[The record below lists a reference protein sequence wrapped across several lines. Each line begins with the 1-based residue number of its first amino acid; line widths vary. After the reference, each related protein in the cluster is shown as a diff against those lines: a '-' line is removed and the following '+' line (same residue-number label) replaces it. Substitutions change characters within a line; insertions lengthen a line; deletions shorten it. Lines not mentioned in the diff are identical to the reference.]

1 MVIGFQNIQV
11 KGVKMKKL
19 EKIELSGALV
29 FPIVE
34 GGKGINGTDGKS
46 SGAWAKEGGVGTISL
61 VSPTVLDKNGKI
73 IPEVFSEK
81 KREKRH
87 REMVEYAVK
96 GGISQARV
104 AHEIAGNNG
113 RIHMNMLWEM
123 ADSQEVITRVLEG
136 TQGLVHGITCGAGL
150 PYNLG
155 KIASEH
161 KVYYYP
167 IISSAR
173 AFGILWKRSYK
184 NFADFLGGVVYEDP
198 WLAGGHNGLSNAEN
212 PLIPERPLERVIAL
226 RKVLNECGL
235 KNLPII
241 IAGGVWTLSEWQE
254 YIDNP
259 ELGKVAFQFGTRPMI
274 TKESPISDAWKKLM
288 LTTKKG
294 DVILQKFSPTGFY
307 SSAIKNNFLSR
318 LIERKN
324 NEITYSATQSD
335 KFDYLLEIDK
345 FRKVYINSADL
356 SHIQKMKAAGF
367 NKIEPTPDSTLVF
380 LTAEELAQIKQQRAN
395 CVGCLSQCQ
404 FSGWSRANGCTGK
417 LPDCRTYCIH
427 KTLMEIGHNGD
438 VENNLAFSGHNVYR
452 FGLDHMYKNGN
463 IPSVKDLFAAI
474 LAGR

>member
-1 MVIGFQNIQV
+1 
-11 KGVKMKKL
+11 MKKL
-19 EKIELSGALV
+19 EKIKISGAYV
-29 FPIVE
+29 FPLIE

-61 VSPTVLDKNGKI
+61 VSPTALNENGQI
-73 IPEVFSEK
+73 IPEIFTEK
-81 KREKRH
+81 QREKRH
-87 REMVEYAVK
+87 REMVEYAIK
-96 GGISQARV
+96 GGISQAKV

-123 ADSQEVITRVLEG
+123 ADSEEVITRVLDA
-136 TQGLVHGITCGAGL
+136 TKGLVHGITCGAGL

-155 KIASEH
+155 KIASERG
-161 KVYYYP
+161 VYYYP

-212 PLIPERPLERVIAL
+212 PLAPERPLERVIAL
-226 RKVLNECGL
+226 RKVLTDCGL
-235 KNLPII
+235 QDLPII
-241 IAGGVWTLSEWQE
+241 IAGGVWNLSEWQE
-254 YIDNP
+254 YINNP

-274 TKESPISDAWKKLM
+274 TKESPISDEWKKLM
-288 LTTKKG
+288 LSTKKG

-324 NEITYSATQSD
+324 NEIPYSSVSTGE
-335 KFDYLLEIDK
+335 FNHLLEIDK
-345 FRKVYINSADL
+345 FRKVYIKDTDVA
-356 SHIQKMKAAGF
+356 HVQKMQNAGF
-367 NKIEPTPDSTLVF
+367 SKIEQTPDSTLVF
-380 LTAEELAQIKQQRAN
+380 LTLDELNEIKLQRAH

-427 KTLMEIGHNGD
+427 KTLMGIGHDGD
-438 VENNLAFSGHNVYR
+438 VQNNLAFAGHNVYR
-452 FGLDHMYKNGN
+452 FSQDPMYTKNH
-463 IPSVKDLFAAI
+463 IPSVHELFEAI
-474 LAGR
+474 LAGK